1 MASSSLSPPLTVED
15 TAGDRRA
22 PTSDRREPAQTW
34 ELVVVGAAAVATAIA
49 AAVSPGVA
57 TGLTA
62 ADALYSALLAA
73 GVAVAASIA
82 ARWTW
87 LVLATPPLFLAL
99 GASDLALAVP
109 GVVVVLGGIAVDRHL
124 RVFGA
129 VGGAL
134 AIQALLHLPD
144 RGPTMT
150 TALVAALAVTPVL
163 ISALVRTRPA
173 IRRWIIGAAVAA
185 AALAVVFTGLLGAAA
200 FGSQQV
206 INDGIDDARA
216 AFASLKEG
224 DVDAAVER
232 FERASASFAAA
243 QDKLGAWWVAPSR
256 IVPVVGVNSRA
267 LDVSAQMGEDLAST
281 AVETGAAFDLD
292 RLSIEGG
299 TVDLAAFAELDEPTR
314 VAAAALAHLSN
325 GLAEVASPM
334 LVPPLG
340 PALEDF
346 RAEIDEA
353 LPTADLAVEALEVVP
368 PLLGSEGPRT
378 YFLIFGSPAESRELG
393 GFMGNFAEILVD
405 NGHLE
410 LVTTGRASNDLND
423 RPGEQTLTDPEDYP
437 TRYLAYEQGTFFQ
450 NLTGTPDFPTVA
462 RATADLY
469 PQAGGSPV
477 DGVIYMDPFSL
488 AAVLEITGPVTVP
501 GYGVEL
507 DSTNAADFLLNTQYV
522 LFPETGPR
530 SDFLEALIE
539 ATFDAFTQ
547 TDISE
552 PSEVL
557 DALGPVVAED
567 RLLVYSFGDEQEESF
582 LRRVGLAGEFPDY
595 DGGELIAVNTVNS
608 GPNKLDYYLRRQIDY
623 NTTYDP
629 DTGAVAAEVTVTLH
643 NGIDPAEVASL
654 SDVVV
659 ANYHGL
665 PEGTNQQLVSIYTPL
680 GLQSLTV
687 DGEEVTAEH
696 QIEYG
701 LSRYLVPVDLAPG
714 ATQTL
719 VFELSGA
726 VEASTTYRM
735 TAAAQPL
742 VSPDDFSLTVSLPSG
757 WEFVPAAGEETEG
770 VTLESNIA
778 VASGPVAEDTT
789 LSLEVRRK

>member
-1 MASSSLSPPLTVED
+1 MASSSLSPPLAVDDATEPRG
-15 TAGDRRA
+15 TPA
-22 PTSDRREPAQTW
+22 SDRRGPAQNW
-34 ELVVVGAAAVATAIA
+34 ELVVVAVAAVATAII
-49 AAVSPGVA
+49 AAVEPGVA
-57 TGLTA
+57 TGLPA

-73 GVAVAASIA
+73 GVTVAASIA

-87 LVLATPPLFLAL
+87 LVLATPPLFLAVSS
-99 GASDLALAVP
+99 ADLALAVP
-109 GVVVVLGGIAVDRHL
+109 GVVVVLAGIALDRHL

-129 VGGAL
+129 MGAAL
-134 AIQALLHLPD
+134 AVQGLLHLPD
-144 RGPTMT
+144 RGPAMT
-150 TALVAALAVTPVL
+150 TALVAVVAVAPVL
-163 ISALVRTRPA
+163 ISAVVRTGPV
-173 IRRWIIGAAVAA
+173 IRRWIIAAAAGA

-200 FGSQQV
+200 FASQQV

-216 AFASLKEG
+216 AFASLKQG
-224 DVDAAVER
+224 DVDTAVER
-232 FERASASFAAA
+232 FERASVSFATA
-243 QDKLGAWWVAPSR
+243 QEKLGAWWVAPSR
-256 IVPVVGVNSRA
+256 LVPVVGVNSRA
-267 LDVSAQMGEDLAST
+267 LEVSAEMGADLAST
-281 AVETGAAFDLD
+281 AVETGAAFDFD

-314 VAAAALAHLSN
+314 VAVAALAHLSD

-334 LVPPLG
+334 LLPPLG
-340 PALEDF
+340 PALADF
-346 RAEIDEA
+346 RAEIDQA

-405 NGHLE
+405 DGHIE

-423 RPGEQTLTDPEDYP
+423 RPGEKTLTNPEDYP
-437 TRYLAYEQGTFFQ
+437 TRYLAYQQGTFFQ

-462 RATADLY
+462 AAAADLY
-469 PQAGGSPV
+469 PQAQGSQV

-501 GYGVEL
+501 GYEVEL

-522 LFPETGPR
+522 LFPETGER

-552 PSEVL
+552 PSVVL

-567 RLLVYSFGDEQEESF
+567 RLLVYSFGDESEEAF
-582 LRRVGLAGEFPDY
+582 LSRVGLAGEFPAF
-595 DGGELIAVNTVNS
+595 DGGEFIAVNTVNS
-608 GPNKLDYYLRRQIDY
+608 GPNKLDYYLQRDVDY

-629 DTGAVAAEVTVTLH
+629 GTGAVTAEVTVTLR

-654 SDVVV
+654 PEVVV

-665 PEGTNQQLVSIYTPL
+665 PEGTNEQLVSIYTPL
-680 GLQSLTV
+680 ALQSLTI
-687 DGEEVTAEH
+687 DGESVSAEH
-696 QIEYG
+696 QVEYG
-701 LSRYLVPVDLAPG
+701 LNRYLSRVELAPG
-714 ATQTL
+714 SEQVL
-719 VFELSGA
+719 VFVIQGWIEPS
-726 VEASTTYRM
+726 ETYAL
-735 TAAAQPL
+735 TVGTQPL
-742 VSPDDFSLTVSLPSG
+742 VRPDEFSLTVTLPSD
-757 WEFVPAAGEETEG
+757 WEFEPGQSNEVEG
-770 VTLESNIA
+770 VTFEGNIA
-778 VASGPVAEDTT
+778 VVAGPVASDTT
-789 LSLEVRRK
+789 LSLGVHRR